1 MKKFNWLVLAF
12 LFLTLS
18 THAGLTPNQ
27 WSDFVGK
34 ISNTNIS
41 LSVYLGE
48 KGKLSGNYCYAKYD
62 KRINLVGEVNG
73 SNVVLYEM
81 QNGQQSAV
89 FKGTLLS
96 DSTDHLQGTWSDGKT
111 TLPFN
116 VHLTSIGSGSPTKRY
131 RDTKQSDAA
140 VEAYMKKVKTAIL
153 SGNATWLSTQVNYPY
168 KVTGTDGKTK
178 SLKNKTEFVANYQYV
193 VSESLKK
200 RIGDICTCNLF
211 SNYRGIMLGNGE
223 VWINERPGG
232 KGLWVITGLMP

>member
-1 MKKFNWLVLAF
+1 MKQLQLLIVALFAF
-12 LFLTLS
+12 TFS
-18 THAGLTPNQ
+18 AQAALTPYQ
-27 WSDFVGK
+27 WTDYVGK

-48 KGKLSGNYCYAKYD
+48 KGKLTGNYCYAKYD
-62 KRINLVGEVNG
+62 KRISLVGEVNG
-73 SNVVLYEM
+73 TNVILYEM
-81 QNGQQSAV
+81 QHGQQSAF

-116 VHLTSIGSGSPTKRY
+116 VHLTSIGSGTPTKRY

-140 VEAYMKKVKTAIL
+140 VEAYMKKVKMAIL
-153 SGNATWLSTQVNYPY
+153 EGNATWLSTQVNYPY
-168 KVTGTDGKTK
+168 KVTGADGKTK
-178 SLKNKTEFVANYQYV
+178 NLKTKAEFMANYKYV

-200 RIGDICTCNLF
+200 RIADICTCNLF

>member
-1 MKKFNWLVLAF
+1 MKQIQLLLVA
-12 LFLTLS
+12 LFALTFS
-18 THAGLTPNQ
+18 AHAALTPYQ
-27 WSDFVGK
+27 WTDFVGK
-34 ISNTNIS
+34 MSNTNIA

-48 KGKLSGNYCYAKYD
+48 KGKLTGNYCYAKYD

-73 SNVVLYEM
+73 TNVVLYEM
-81 QNGQQSAV
+81 QNGKQSAI

-140 VEAYMKKVKTAIL
+140 VEAYMKKVKVAIL
-153 SGNATWLSTQVNYPY
+153 ESNATWLSTQVNYPY
-168 KVTGTDGKTK
+168 KITGADGKIK
-178 SLKNKTEFVANYQYV
+178 SLKNKADFMANYQYV

-200 RIGDICTCNLF
+200 RIADICTCNLF

-232 KGLWVITGLMP
+232 KGLWTITGLMP